1 MTPEAARASLM
12 TPEAARASLM
22 SRAPTAPG
30 SRQPEEGRPM
40 MERTEILSTMG
51 ALKLVAPKARGSSSR
66 RRRAE
71 ARRAEGARKLVAPK
85 ARGSS
90 SRRRRASRAT
100 VMAEGARP
108 ARRSWPKARVP
119 RDGHEGRPR
128 RDPRRR
134 REAPARAASRVVGDL
149 LAAELSEK
157 QARSIKHQMT
167 IARMP
172 FGPRRPVS
180 SPSRTRRSTRRGSAT
195 SPAAPSSSSSATWSW
210 SAARAPARR
219 ISPRA
224 SSAPASATA
233 PGGASSTS
241 RTS

>member
-1 MTPEAARASLM
+1 MTPEAARASLMTPKAARASLMTPKAARASLM

-51 ALKLVAPKARGSSSR
+51 A
-66 RRRAE
+66 
-71 ARRAEGARKLVAPK
+71 RKLVAPK

-119 RDGHEGRPR
+119 RDGHGEDGHEGRPR

>member
-1 MTPEAARASLM
+1 MTRLMTPEAARASLMTPEAARASLM

-51 ALKLVAPKARGSSSR
+51 A
-66 RRRAE
+66 
-71 ARRAEGARKLVAPK
+71 RKLVAPK

-108 ARRSWPKARVP
+108 ARRPWPKARVP